1 MRKNLPVDIWFRPC
15 TRSSAFSQSLAD
27 SILAFAEI
35 KLASDLE
42 LCWLCWSA
50 FLVTCADCCR
60 PPKTLSEWLQTRRVH
75 HPNWSGIVLALP
87 IASTCLSAPSPVE
100 TLPRFQ
106 VTFTPAWDLFLWSGR
121 CGGFLRVWNIEIGL
135 TTSSQFNEEA
145 PACLCKRRSR
155 ENVFSSYYN
164 LCWKVV
170 RFSQIGLENI

>member
-100 TLPRFQ
+100 TLPRF
-106 VTFTPAWDLFLWSGR
+106 
-121 CGGFLRVWNIEIGL
+121 
-135 TTSSQFNEEA
+135 
-145 PACLCKRRSR
+145 
-155 ENVFSSYYN
+155 SSY
-164 LCWKVV
+164 LHPSLRLISLVWKVW
-170 RFSQIGLENI
+170 RFFEGLKYWNRFDDFFPIQRRGSCMSLQKKVTWECFFFIL

>member
-1 MRKNLPVDIWFRPC
+1 MSGNDYEKNLPVDIWFRPC

-35 KLASDLE
+35 NLASDLE
-42 LCWLCWSA
+42 FCWSA

-100 TLPRFQ
+100 TLPRFSSYLH
-106 VTFTPAWDLFLWSGR
+106 PSLRLISPSWR

-135 TTSSQFNEEA
+135 RTSSQFNEEA

-155 ENVFSSYYN
+155 ENVFSSYKN
-164 LCWKVV
+164 LY
-170 RFSQIGLENI
+170 